1 LKLLNSYSIQRK
13 LRWTFLVI
21 WISSVIVTT
30 WVAFTLT
37 DHVAGVSLD
46 RILKDDALAIASQ
59 INWKDDKPKFGLDI
73 QTADSLIFDSLS
85 ASHFLILNQD
95 HAVIAGDLDA
105 KKINI
110 DLSAKTTEPTF
121 FEILDSVNPLRA
133 VGIKFKHSIS
143 QNYVWVFVAEPLSKR
158 SIISRELASAIFLPA
173 IALTFIV
180 VPLIFFSIRAGL
192 APANTVSIS
201 VAARGIDDLSPI
213 SSEHVPEELKGFIT
227 HINDLLNRLQE
238 AISHERRFIADA
250 AHQLRTPVAGIK
262 LLIDDLTRTHKADP
276 TQAPDTEVL
285 EELQRV
291 STRTAHLVKQL
302 LNLARSDASEKES
315 EEFFPVED
323 LSNDLKLH
331 WQSAV
336 HAAQKELLISSNL
349 DQFPHAC
356 LKGNALLLSEALG
369 NLIENSIRY
378 GGSTINLELQLDSK
392 RIHFK
397 VSDNGDGIAEQE
409 KAHIM
414 TPFGRG
420 FGDLSHEGAGLGLSI
435 AINVIKKMGGR
446 LDILSRPKFAGTLV
460 YFSLP
465 TYAKSPSS
473 QQ

>member
-1 LKLLNSYSIQRK
+1 MKFLNSHSIQRK
-13 LRWTFLVI
+13 LRLTFLVI

-59 INWKDDKPKFGLDI
+59 INWKDNKARFGLDI

-95 HAVIAGDLDA
+95 HLVIAGDLDA

-110 DLSAKTTEPTF
+110 DLSAKSTDPTF
-121 FEILDSVNPLRA
+121 FEINDNTNPLRA
-133 VGIKFKHSIS
+133 VGIKFKHTFSP
-143 QNYVWVFVAEPLSKR
+143 NYVWVFVAEPLSKR

-213 SSEHVPEELKGFIT
+213 STQEVPDELKGFIT
-227 HINDLLNRLQE
+227 HINDLLNRLQD

-262 LLIDDLTRTHKADP
+262 LLIDDLARTHKADP
-276 TQAPDTEVL
+276 RQAPDTEVL

-302 LNLARSDASEKES
+302 LNLARSDASEKDSES
-315 EEFFPVED
+315 FFAVSD
-323 LSNDLKLH
+323 LVNDLKLH
-331 WQSAV
+331 WQGSV
-336 HAAQKELLISSNL
+336 LTAQKELSFSSNIEQL
-349 DQFPHAC
+349 PSAQ
-356 LKGNALLLSEALG
+356 LKGNALLLSEAMG
-369 NLIENSIRY
+369 NLIENAIRY
-378 GGSTINLELQLDSK
+378 GGPQISIEVQAEAK

-397 VSDNGDGIAEQE
+397 VSDNGKGIDEQE

-420 FGDLSHEGAGLGLSI
+420 FSDTGQEGAGLGLSI
-435 AINVIKKMGGR
+435 AINVIKKMGGQ

-460 YFSLP
+460 HFTLP
-465 TYAKSPSS
+465 SYSKTTT
-473 QQ
+473 